1 MIEQFKHLVI
11 IVLCIFSSINNSY
24 SQAIS
29 VGFVSVMTTDQ
40 KSIHIIVI
48 KTDEIKASKFIYYR
62 ADKNSNIY
70 KEIGRSGANS
80 FTDIN
85 VDANKEAYCYKVS
98 YTDNDGIESEMSQP
112 FCSVF
117 LSSDGTNTI
126 KWTPFSELS
135 NAQPVEYYIDLV
147 NEDGSINSLT
157 SKRTKELSVNI
168 NDIQDVK
175 DELVKY
181 DKAKLR
187 IRAIQPTNFKLNTLM
202 FTNHPITVYSNIITI
217 FSKQNIFLP
226 TAFTPNNDGTND
238 VFIGNAS
245 KVTEFNMTIY
255 NQWGNL
261 VFESFDINNG
271 WDGMFLGQSSPC
283 PAGTYSYKISSKFT
297 SGSTFEKLGSVL
309 LIR

>member
-1 MIEQFKHLVI
+1 MIQQLKNLVI
-11 IVLCIFSSINNSY
+11 IVICIILSINNS
-24 SQAIS
+24 SAQAIS

-40 KSIHIIVI
+40 KSIYIIAML
-48 KTDEIKASKFIYYR
+48 TDEIKASKFIYYR
-62 ADKNSNIY
+62 ADNNSNVF

-80 FTDIN
+80 FTDTN
-85 VDANKEAYCYKVS
+85 VDVNKEAYCYKVS
-98 YTDNDGIESEMSQP
+98 YLDYAGKESDMSQP

-117 LSSDGTNTI
+117 LSSDGANKI
-126 KWTPFSELS
+126 KWTPFTELI
-135 NAQPVEYYIDLV
+135 NAEPVVYYIDLV

-157 SKRTKELSVNI
+157 SERTEDLSANI
-168 NDIQDVK
+168 NDIQDIKV
-175 DELVKY
+175 ELEKY
-181 DKAKLR
+181 DRAKIR
-187 IRAIQPTNFKLNTLM
+187 IRAIQPTSFSLNNSK
-202 FTNHPITVYSNIITI
+202 FTNHPITVYSNIITV
-217 FSKQNIFLP
+217 FSSQNVFLP

-255 NQWGNL
+255 NQWGNF

-283 PAGTYSYKISSKFT
+283 PAGTYSYKISGKFT
-297 SGSTFEKLGSVL
+297 SGSTFNKLGSII

>member
-175 DELVKY
+175 DELEKY
-181 DKAKLR
+181 DKAKIR
-187 IRAIQPTNFKLNTLM
+187 IRAIQPTNFRLNTNM
-202 FTNHPITVYSNIITI
+202 FINHPVTVYSNIITI
-217 FSKQNIFLP
+217 FPSPNIFLP
-226 TAFTPNNDGTND
+226 TAFTPNNDGSND
-238 VFIGNAS
+238 VFLVNGM
-245 KVTEFNMTIY
+245 KVVEFQMTIY
-255 NQWGNL
+255 NQWGSI
-261 VFESFDINNG
+261 VFESFDINTG

-283 PAGTYSYKISSKFT
+283 PPGTYSYKISSKFT

>member
-1 MIEQFKHLVI
+1 MIQQFKYLVI
-11 IVLCIFSSINNSY
+11 TVFCIISSINNSF

-40 KSIHIIVI
+40 KSIQISVI
-48 KTDEIKASKFIYYR
+48 KTDEINASKFIYYR
-62 ADKNSNIY
+62 ADNNSNIY
-70 KEIGRSGANS
+70 KEIGRGANT
-80 FTDIN
+80 FTDKN

-98 YTDNDGIESEMSQP
+98 YLDNFGKESEMSQP

-117 LSSDGTNTI
+117 LSSDGMNTI
-126 KWTPFSELS
+126 KWTAFSELA
-135 NAQPVEYYIDLV
+135 NAEPVEYYIDLV
-147 NEDGSINSLT
+147 NDDGSINRLT

-168 NDIQDVK
+168 NEVQDIK
-175 DELVKY
+175 EELDLK
-181 DKAKLR
+181 DKAKIR

-217 FSKQNIFLP
+217 FPSPNIFLP

-238 VFIGNAS
+238 VFIGNGL
-245 KVTEFNMTIY
+245 KVTDFNMTVY
-255 NQWGNL
+255 NQWGNI
-261 VFESFDINNG
+261 VFESFDLNTG

-283 PAGTYSYKISSKFT
+283 PPGTYSYKVSSKFT

>member
-1 MIEQFKHLVI
+1 
-11 IVLCIFSSINNSY
+11 
-24 SQAIS
+24 
-29 VGFVSVMTTDQ
+29 MTTDQ

-175 DELVKY
+175 DELEKY
-181 DKAKLR
+181 DKAKIR
-187 IRAIQPTNFKLNTLM
+187 IRAIQPTNFRLNTNM
-202 FTNHPITVYSNIITI
+202 FINHPVTVYSNIITI
-217 FSKQNIFLP
+217 FPSPNIFLP
-226 TAFTPNNDGTND
+226 TAFTPNNDGSND
-238 VFIGNAS
+238 VFLVNGM
-245 KVTEFNMTIY
+245 KVVEFQMTIY
-255 NQWGNL
+255 NQWGSI
-261 VFESFDINNG
+261 VFESFDINTG
-271 WDGMFLGQSSPC
+271 WDGMFLSQSSPC
-283 PAGTYSYKISSKFT
+283 PAGTYSFKISSKFT
-297 SGSTFEKLGSVL
+297 SGSTFNKLGSIL